1 MTRDDIRINRANLR
15 TLIKFG
21 FGTIKQM
28 QSKGDKVSDSDCD
41 KLEDV
46 RNALLDIFPGVN
58 PDLELLTEM
67 STSLAGKGI
76 ARSAHVYNEG
86 PIDADDIMLYSP
98 LGTLTNISDNVG
110 LIDHILVE
118 SLLAE
123 EDHNL
128 VKMTTQFIGGVID
141 TKNDILI
148 LYSDMILLAIVQ
160 EIYRPL
166 YDAKLVTLGVTVDED
181 YTIRLFTEKYNI
193 LFDEDYI
200 YFEV

>member
-15 TLIKFG
+15 TLIQFG

-41 KLEDV
+41 KLKDV